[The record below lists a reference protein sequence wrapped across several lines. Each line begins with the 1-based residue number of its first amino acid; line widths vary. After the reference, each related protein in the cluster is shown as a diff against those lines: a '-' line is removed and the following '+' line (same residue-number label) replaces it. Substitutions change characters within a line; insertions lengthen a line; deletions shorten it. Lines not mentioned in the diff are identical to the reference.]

1 MKIKFYNALKI
12 NKIQTNLKNIQ
23 KNLHYPLRVKSKLLV
38 LLVSRQQKRVI
49 HAFECFQ
56 HFDEY

>member
-12 NKIQTNLKNIQ
+12 NKIQTNWKNIQ

>member
-12 NKIQTNLKNIQ
+12 NKIQINWKNKQ